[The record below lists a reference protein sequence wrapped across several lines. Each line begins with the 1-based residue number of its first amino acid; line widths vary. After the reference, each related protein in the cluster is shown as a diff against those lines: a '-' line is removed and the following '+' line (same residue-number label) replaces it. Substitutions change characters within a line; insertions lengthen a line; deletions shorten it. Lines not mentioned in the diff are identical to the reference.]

1 MSSTLYVP
9 FHFIFVYVNLTI
21 VMFITGRLR
30 QNDAFFFWR
39 AHIQSQKI
47 KWPTFTSH
55 TATTCSFGHLL
66 RQQNSKG
73 LDRLQISCRHIS
85 LVQCNFDHFLN
96 CSKGSRLYTSGAC
109 PKSVQIVF
117 ENLVCSN
124 EHNRKPAIELG
135 QYGKCVLYASY
146 TCADLWRPG
155 MNLNLAVCYTD
166 IHSKKKTLRIC
177 TATLITSLSQ
187 PFSFHDSQVH
197 FNSTSYSDQENLNL
211 SPMAKSIRSKA
222 KRSFRSKKR
231 ETGVYAA
238 TEAARL
244 HRLNSKLTSV
254 VSTDKDERISA
265 EDKEEGVDEMPGW
278 CWFATLGL
286 LDASDITSDTM
297 SYFMTGVEEI
307 SSGRVV
313 SWRALPFTLPIQS
326 RMVIDVLLFYRYRRP
341 YRDEWTRGSVALFGI
356 IFWTPY

>member
-1 MSSTLYVP
+1 MSLDHFLISCAGATMSSTLYVP

-146 TCADLWRPG
+146 TCADL
-155 MNLNLAVCYTD
+155 
-166 IHSKKKTLRIC
+166 
-177 TATLITSLSQ
+177 
-187 PFSFHDSQVH
+187 
-197 FNSTSYSDQENLNL
+197 
-211 SPMAKSIRSKA
+211 
-222 KRSFRSKKR
+222 
-231 ETGVYAA
+231 
-238 TEAARL
+238 
-244 HRLNSKLTSV
+244 
-254 VSTDKDERISA
+254 
-265 EDKEEGVDEMPGW
+265 
-278 CWFATLGL
+278 
-286 LDASDITSDTM
+286 
-297 SYFMTGVEEI
+297 
-307 SSGRVV
+307 
-313 SWRALPFTLPIQS
+313 
-326 RMVIDVLLFYRYRRP
+326 
-341 YRDEWTRGSVALFGI
+341 
-356 IFWTPY
+356 